1 VGTKLIKSKKYTGV
15 FYSILQNGDLS
26 YYITY
31 KDKSEKRKIFIGKK
45 SEGINEAF
53 CHQKRNEAVNNLR
66 FGNDTPIVKH
76 KDKQGLSIDLLLSKY
91 FENKTLA
98 NKTISNTKFKIEVL
112 KEVTKK
118 SYCEDITS
126 EDIQKI
132 KIYLQANGKAQKT
145 INEYITTYT
154 TLFNFANKQK
164 LFKGENPCFSVEKL
178 KVDNKRERYLNH
190 NEVKQLKETIKHKP
204 LLLLFVEVSL
214 STGARLETVCTISK
228 KDINLNQK
236 AITLSNHKSKN
247 TYTGFIS
254 NSLYP
259 LLMNRLK
266 ELKDPND
273 LIITT
278 SAKTIQKQL
287 QPILNKL
294 FNGGLITK
302 DTKNRVVIHTL
313 RHTFASLLAINNEP
327 IFTIMKLLDH
337 KDIKDTLRYAKLA
350 KDNGLEAI
358 TKLWS

>member
-1 VGTKLIKSKKYTGV
+1 MGTKLIKSKKYTGV
-15 FYSILQNGDLS
+15 YYSALDSGDLS

-31 KDKSEKRKIFIGKK
+31 KEYGKDKKVFLGKK

-76 KDKQGLSIDLLLSKY
+76 KSKNTLSIDELLSKY
-91 FENKTLA
+91 LEH
-98 NKTISNTKFKIEVL
+98 KTI
-112 KEVTKK
+112 TKK
-118 SYCEDITS
+118 TITSIKFSVETLKAVTQKLYIEDFTS

-132 KIYLQANGKAQKT
+132 KAHLKSNNKAPKT
-145 INEYITTYT
+145 INNQLTMLTA
-154 TLFNFANKQK
+154 LFNFGIKQK
-164 LFKGENPCFSVEKL
+164 LFKGENPLNNVDRL
-178 KVDNKRERYLNH
+178 KTDNNRERYLNH
-190 NEVKQLKETIKHKP
+190 SEVKQLKETIKHKP

-266 ELKDPND
+266 ELKNPND